1 MKRKDMLVGEVMKKK
16 VITARRGTTLR
27 ELIGI
32 FGKFTFHTLPV
43 IEKDNNL
50 VGIIAL
56 EDVFKIFEP
65 YPSHILEMLERVPF
79 LDEYGERSLLEVDIP
94 PELGVL
100 CVVDDLMNKNVITI
114 SEGMTTFE
122 ARSLM
127 KLHKLK
133 RLPVTDKE
141 GRLVGI
147 ISLFDIIMAVFKKK
161 GILQ

>member
-1 MKRKDMLVGEVMKKK
+1 MQRKDMLVGEVMRRK
-16 VITARRGTTLR
+16 VVTVKRSTTLK
-27 ELIGI
+27 ELIEI

-43 IEKDNNL
+43 IEKDNKL
-50 VGIIAL
+50 VGVVAL
-56 EDVFKIFEP
+56 EDVLKIFEP

-94 PELGVL
+94 PEMGVL
-100 CVVDDLMNKNVITI
+100 CVVEDLMNKNVITI
-114 SEGMTTFE
+114 SEKMTTFE

-141 GRLVGI
+141 GHLVGI
-147 ISLFDIIMAVFKKK
+147 ISLFDIILAVFRKK
-161 GILQ
+161 GIL

>member
-1 MKRKDMLVGEVMKKK
+1 MERKDMLVEEVMKREVVTVK
-16 VITARRGTTLR
+16 RYTTLR

-43 IEKDNNL
+43 IEKDNKL
-50 VGIIAL
+50 VGVVDL
-56 EDVFKIFEP
+56 EDILKIFEP

-94 PELGVL
+94 SEMGAL
-100 CVVDDLMNKNVITI
+100 CVVEDLMNTNVVTA
-114 SEGMTTFE
+114 SEEMTSFE

-127 KLHKLK
+127 KLHKLR

-141 GRLVGI
+141 GHLVGI
-147 ISLFDIIMAVFKKK
+147 ISLFDIILAVFKRK
-161 GILQ
+161 GIL

>member
-1 MKRKDMLVGEVMKKK
+1 MQRKDMLVGEVMRRK
-16 VITARRGTTLR
+16 VVTVKRSTTLK
-27 ELIGI
+27 ELIEI

-43 IEKDNNL
+43 IEKDNRL
-50 VGIIAL
+50 VGVVAL
-56 EDVFKIFEP
+56 EDVLKIFEP

-94 PELGVL
+94 PEMGVL
-100 CVVDDLMNKNVITI
+100 CVVEDLMNKNVITI
-114 SEGMTTFE
+114 SEEMTTFE

-141 GRLVGI
+141 GHLVGI
-147 ISLFDIIMAVFKKK
+147 ISLFDIILAVFRKK
-161 GILQ
+161 GIL

>member
-16 VITARRGTTLR
+16 VITVRRGTTLK
-27 ELIGI
+27 ELIEI

-43 IEKDNNL
+43 IEKDNKL
-50 VGIIAL
+50 VGVIAL

-100 CVVDDLMNKNVITI
+100 CIVDDLMNRNVITI
-114 SEGMTTFE
+114 SGQP
-122 ARSLM
+122 L
-127 KLHKLK
+127 
-133 RLPVTDKE
+133 
-141 GRLVGI
+141 
-147 ISLFDIIMAVFKKK
+147 
-161 GILQ
+161 